1 MCDFLHTHTALTG
14 GVVFS
19 DSQRKILLKYFD
31 EFGMT
36 STHRRNSELIERC
49 STEVGTTVERVKVP
63 SCCVC
68 WIQDSYTAF
77 SGHTNTS
84 MWPLECLRVDQP
96 LVTMIWRSWNK
107 HRKTFPVFSCS
118 CKTSLHDFCFG
129 KWKEEGEGW
138 CASSIIAMT
147 WSDLSCSQYDFHFG
161 WWKKEG

>member
-1 MCDFLHTHTALTG
+1 MDERLPTVHMHMVLTG

-68 WIQDSYTAF
+68 WVQDSCTAL
-77 SGHTNTS
+77 SGHRDTS
-84 MWPLECLRVDQP
+84 IMWPLECL
-96 LVTMIWRSWNK
+96 L
-107 HRKTFPVFSCS
+107 
-118 CKTSLHDFCFG
+118 
-129 KWKEEGEGW
+129 GW
-138 CASSIIAMT
+138 ISD
-147 WSDLSCSQYDFHFG
+147 WSQC
-161 WWKKEG
+161 